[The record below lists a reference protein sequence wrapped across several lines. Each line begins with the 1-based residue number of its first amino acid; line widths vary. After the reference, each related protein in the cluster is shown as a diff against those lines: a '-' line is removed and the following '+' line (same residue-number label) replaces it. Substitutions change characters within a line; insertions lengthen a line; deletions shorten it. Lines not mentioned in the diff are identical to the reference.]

1 MLLTEMFGD
10 PNTPTNQ
17 ARSEIKA
24 IALSI
29 APNIDFS
36 VDVKEADGDIYM
48 AVSMLRVPKTDRKKG
63 IGSAIMRAVCDYA
76 DEKGIIVV
84 LSPTSEFGTGKATL
98 MRFYKS
104 FGFVPNSGR
113 SQNFLVTETMIRYP
127 VVK

>member
-10 PNTPTNQ
+10 PNTPANQ
-17 ARSEIKA
+17 VRSEIKA

-29 APNIDFS
+29 APNIDFN
-36 VDVKEADGDIYM
+36 VDVKEMDGDLYM
-48 AVSMLRVPKTDRKKG
+48 TVSLLRVPKTERKQG

-76 DEKGIIVV
+76 DKKGIIVA

-104 FGFVPNSGR
+104 FWSTP
-113 SQNFLVTETMIRYP
+113 
-127 VVK
+127 K

>member
-113 SQNFLVTETMIRYP
+113 SRNFLVTETMIRYP